1 MSEVTF
7 IDSKGRITLPKE
19 IRHLLKMDSGGK
31 LKLTVVGDKVILEKI
46 ENPFEALEN
55 LLKDVKFDLTMRAQA
70 EKMAVEEAKRRVE

>member
-55 LLKDVKFDLTMRAQA
+55 LLKDVKFDLTMRTQA
-70 EKMAVEEAKRRVE
+70 EKMAVQEAKRRVE